1 MQNVIK
7 HGAILSIFVV
17 SLLLLIGCED
27 SPTEPVV
34 SDATAIVHG
43 RVSLPDG
50 TRVPDADV
58 LAVSQ
63 TFGSASTTTDENGEY
78 SLTLA
83 VDPDQSATS
92 YTITVSKT
100 GYEPKST
107 SIPLAPGGDVAVN
120 FTFGVDDDD
129 EEIPRPPSGAAA
141 NIVVT
146 DVEATSIGVK
156 GGGYPETSRLLFEA
170 RDSDGI
176 PVDLDNSIEISFSI
190 SGGPGGGEFLSKTS
204 AETDGNGRVS
214 VVLNS
219 GTLAGAV
226 QVLAEATVD
235 DRVISSSPVRLTIHG
250 GLPAQEH
257 FGMAPERYN
266 FAALERVNERLGI
279 VTVVGDKFSNPVR
292 PGTSVYFRTKAGNI
306 QTEAQTDDDGVVTV
320 QLISIGKQIE
330 DQVHGPGFGYVVAET
345 WGENGTKVTDSV
357 LVLLSGSPIIGID
370 PATFNI
376 QNNESQTF
384 EFTVSDYNDNPMA
397 AGQNISVSL
406 ELPQLPPGQSAPDL
420 ILNGDI
426 NKTLVDTQSK
436 ADTEY
441 SFALSVYGGEEEG
454 VAEGMPLTIVIR
466 TNGPNG
472 EEELRIQ
479 GTVN

>member
-1 MQNVIK
+1 
-7 HGAILSIFVV
+7 
-17 SLLLLIGCED
+17 
-27 SPTEPVV
+27 
-34 SDATAIVHG
+34 
-43 RVSLPDG
+43 
-50 TRVPDADV
+50 
-58 LAVSQ
+58 
-63 TFGSASTTTDENGEY
+63 
-78 SLTLA
+78 
-83 VDPDQSATS
+83 
-92 YTITVSKT
+92 
-100 GYEPKST
+100 
-107 SIPLAPGGDVAVN
+107 
-120 FTFGVDDDD
+120 
-129 EEIPRPPSGAAA
+129 
-141 NIVVT
+141 
-146 DVEATSIGVK
+146 
-156 GGGYPETSRLLFEA
+156 
-170 RDSDGI
+170 
-176 PVDLDNSIEISFSI
+176 
-190 SGGPGGGEFLSKTS
+190 
-204 AETDGNGRVS
+204 
-214 VVLNS
+214 
-219 GTLAGAV
+219 
-226 QVLAEATVD
+226 
-235 DRVISSSPVRLTIHG
+235 
-250 GLPAQEH
+250 
-257 FGMAPERYN
+257 MAPERYN